1 MDAHSGEFDAV
12 AITSVIELP
21 RELHE
26 DYYRLGGEMVN
37 PWGGVEAML
46 THAVSLRYGLPSA
59 HSPMLESRC
68 ISETDFGV
76 VDPRMAAEVI
86 SLAFLQSVLR
96 GLQRSPA
103 VITEVLDNRGSLINS
118 AKISCLV
125 IPEGCIGLPTLSA
138 LLNGIPVVVVQG
150 NTNRM
155 RNNLSSLPW
164 RPNQFFRVANYLEA
178 GRSGSCFTGWY

>member
-1 MDAHSGEFDAV
+1 
-12 AITSVIELP
+12 
-21 RELHE
+21 
-26 DYYRLGGEMVN
+26 
-37 PWGGVEAML
+37 
-46 THAVSLRYGLPSA
+46 
-59 HSPMLESRC
+59 
-68 ISETDFGV
+68 
-76 VDPRMAAEVI
+76 MAAEVI

-178 GRSGSCFTGWY
+178 AGVVAALRAGIDPRAVERPLLPVAVDPLVAQSDFRSSTLMSVSGNHDDHDFVAGGGSDAR